1 MNSVYNHAS
10 YSKSRH
16 GTAFASNIEENYS
29 FHILNRQIIMKL
41 RFILTI
47 FLTLG
52 VIQLMIAQF
61 GVGLHYIS
69 AEVESGSQMVNANGY
84 GAGINYWLRLKNV
97 RMEFFPEVTYSRLTS
112 LPLETLPSANL
123 DRWAMAVP
131 VSFYP
136 LDFKGDCRCPTFSK
150 QNDLVKKGLFLQ
162 LVPMVQHERTD
173 QPSGWHLNFGL
184 GLGTGLDIG
193 ISDLI
198 TLTPLVQYSTT
209 LGSTRDTGKSG
220 STNEIRAGIRVLF
233 RPDYR

>member
-1 MNSVYNHAS
+1 VKPVIG
-10 YSKSRH
+10 KSRH
-16 GTAFASNIEENYS
+16 GIAFASNIKENFS
-29 FHILNRQIIMKL
+29 FYMLNRQIILKL
-41 RFILTI
+41 RINLTI
-47 FLTLG
+47 FLILG
-52 VIQLMIAQF
+52 AVQLLVAQF
-61 GVGLHYIS
+61 GVGVQYI
-69 AEVESGSQMVNANGY
+69 ATKIESGSQVVNANGY

-97 RMEFFPEVTYSRLTS
+97 RIEFFPELSYNRLTS
-112 LPLETLPSANL
+112 LPAETLPSANL
-123 DRWAMAVP
+123 DRWALSVP

-162 LVPMVQHERTD
+162 LVPTVQHERTEQSSD
-173 QPSGWHLNFGL
+173 WHQNFGL

-198 TLTPLVQYSTT
+198 TLTPLLQYIPT